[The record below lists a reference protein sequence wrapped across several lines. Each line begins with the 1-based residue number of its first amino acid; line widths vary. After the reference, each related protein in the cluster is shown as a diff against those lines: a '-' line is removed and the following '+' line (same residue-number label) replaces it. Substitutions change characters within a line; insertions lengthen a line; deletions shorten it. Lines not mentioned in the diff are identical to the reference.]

1 MVHIETSASASL
13 GAQSISDVVSD
24 NASQKPVRK
33 KRPMGFHDLI
43 WDRFQTYG
51 KIFLGTA
58 ILLTLLYLFA
68 FPLPLIFSEP
78 IGAPI
83 FRAWPKVNWIILLTH
98 AVTAIPP
105 LIIGIIAFSKRL
117 RNASLKWH
125 RWIGTTYCICIW
137 ISAALGIMLAIANVH
152 GPIAKFGFG
161 FLGIGWFT
169 TTWFAYTSARAKN
182 ILSHRR
188 WMIRSYALTL
198 AVVSIRPL
206 FSMEPVL
213 GISTEN
219 WYLMATWACWVP
231 NLIMAE
237 IYIRATQPTGKL
249 KYTAA

>member
-1 MVHIETSASASL
+1 MMVIAL
-13 GAQSISDVVSD
+13 GANLDHNGYSPAHNVRLAMNVLDRLFTLTRRSGLYQSPAWPDRKDPPFINAVVVSD
-24 NASQKPVRK
+24 MKVPPSTVLKALHSTEAAFGRHRERKNAPRTMDLDLLAVDDMII
-33 KRPMGFHDLI
+33 RPDREEGIYLPHPSMAERDFVLVPLVVPQCHD
-43 WDRFQTYG
+43 
-51 KIFLGTA
+51 
-58 ILLTLLYLFA
+58 
-68 FPLPLIFSEP
+68 
-78 IGAPI
+78 
-83 FRAWPKVNWIILLTH
+83 
-98 AVTAIPP
+98 
-105 LIIGIIAFSKRL
+105 
-117 RNASLKWH
+117 
-125 RWIGTTYCICIW
+125 
-137 ISAALGIMLAIANVH
+137 AIANVH